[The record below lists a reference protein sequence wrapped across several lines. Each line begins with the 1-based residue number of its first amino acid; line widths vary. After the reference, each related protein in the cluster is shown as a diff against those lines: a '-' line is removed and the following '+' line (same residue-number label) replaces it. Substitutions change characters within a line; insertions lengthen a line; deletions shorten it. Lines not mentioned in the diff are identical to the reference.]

1 MLWVGIDTGGTF
13 TDLVAYDSETGKLIS
28 LKTPSTPDDHALG
41 VITAVKETGFN
52 LSKITGFSHGTTVAT
67 NTALEQ
73 KGAKLGI
80 ITTRGYRDVLVIGRG
95 NRTQLYD
102 ITAVRPTG
110 IVERE
115 QVMEVDERSTV
126 DGFIHTHLNEDE
138 VAAAC
143 TYFLSEGIEA
153 VAVCFLHAYA
163 NSQHEQRAAKIV
175 QKLMPSAYVC
185 TSNEILP
192 EYREFERFSTTALNA
207 FVAPR
212 TGRYLTELANNLASS
227 GLNTPVRVMA
237 SNGGTWPAARMAERP
252 VNALLSGPA
261 GGVIAATVLSEALN
275 IHNIITYDMGGTST
289 DACMIRNGTY
299 GMNPE
304 GLVGWYPNRVPQIDI
319 NTVGAGGGSIAYL
332 EAGNFLNVG
341 PHSAGAEPGPACY
354 GKGGTQPT
362 VTDANVVLGRFLPSD
377 ALGGSILIDV
387 KAAESAITSVAEK
400 LELSTEAMAEG
411 IIQLAVIKMTSS
423 VKEISVM
430 RGIDPRDFTLVAFG
444 GAGPMHGALI
454 AEELGMARVVI
465 PPLPG
470 NFSAFGLLVADT
482 RHDVAKTEIMQLEFS
497 DMTDIRRALMP
508 LEQEAR
514 ERLRV
519 DGFNHDQIRIEASLD
534 MRYVGQSFELNI
546 LLPDIFTETEELME
560 SFHQA
565 YEQRYSHRDQGL
577 GEVVAFRIAGFGSVD
592 RPPLPSVVGG
602 NDLASAV
609 RDTRQVIFNGVSME
623 TTVYWREDLPLST
636 IFESPA
642 IIEEPGSTSVVPPGF
657 DISMDPTGSL
667 ILDRKTKK

>member
-13 TDLVAYDSETGKLIS
+13 TDLVAYNSNTKKLIS
-28 LKTPSTPDDHALG
+28 LKTPSTPEDHALG
-41 VITAVKETGFN
+41 VITAVKKTEVE
-52 LSKITGFSHGTTVAT
+52 LPKITGFSHGTTVAT
-67 NTALEQ
+67 NTALEH

-102 ITAVRPTG
+102 VTAVRPAG
-110 IVERE
+110 IVQRE
-115 QVMEVDERSTV
+115 HIMEVDERSTV
-126 DGFIHTHLNEDE
+126 DGLIHKHLNEDQ
-138 VAAAC
+138 VASAC

-163 NSQHEQRAAKIV
+163 NSQHEQRAAEIV
-175 QKLMPSAYVC
+175 QKLMPGVHVC

-212 TGRYLTELANNLASS
+212 TGRYLTQLADKLADA
-227 GLNTPVRVMA
+227 GLTTPVRVMA
-237 SNGGTWPAARMAERP
+237 SNGGTWPAVRMANRP

-261 GGVIAATVLSEALN
+261 GGVIAASVLSEALN
-275 IHNIITYDMGGTST
+275 IHDIITYDMGGTST

-304 GLVGWYPNRVPQIDI
+304 GMVGWYPNRVPQIDI

-341 PHSAGAEPGPACY
+341 PQSAGAEPGPACY

-377 ALGGSILIDV
+377 ALGGSIFIDV
-387 KAAESAITSVAEK
+387 KAAQSAIAHIAKK
-400 LELSTEAMAEG
+400 LKLSTEAMAEG
-411 IIQLAVIKMTSS
+411 IIQLAVIQMTSS

-497 DMTDIRRALMP
+497 DISDIRRALKP
-508 LEQEAR
+508 LENEAR
-514 ERLRV
+514 ERLRA
-519 DGFNHDQIRIEASLD
+519 DGFDNDQIRIEASLD

-546 LLPDIFTETEELME
+546 MLPAAFTDTEELME
-560 SFHQA
+560 AFHRA
-565 YEQRYSHRDQGL
+565 YEQRYSHRDRGS
-577 GEVVAFRIAGFGSVD
+577 GEVVAFRVTGFGTVD
-592 RPPLPSVVGG
+592 RPPLPSVLGG
-602 NDLASAV
+602 NDLAGSV
-609 RDTRQVIFNGVSME
+609 RDKRQVIFNGVSKE
-623 TTVYWREDLPLST
+623 TTVYWREDLPLNT
-636 IFESPA
+636 IFEGPA
-642 IIEEPGSTSVVPPGF
+642 IIEELGSTTVVPPNF
-657 DISMDPTGSL
+657 NVSMDPTGSL
-667 ILDRKTKK
+667 ILDRKTTK

>member
-1 MLWVGIDTGGTF
+1 
-13 TDLVAYDSETGKLIS
+13 
-28 LKTPSTPDDHALG
+28 
-41 VITAVKETGFN
+41 
-52 LSKITGFSHGTTVAT
+52 
-67 NTALEQ
+67 
-73 KGAKLGI
+73 
-80 ITTRGYRDVLVIGRG
+80 
-95 NRTQLYD
+95 
-102 ITAVRPTG
+102 
-110 IVERE
+110 
-115 QVMEVDERSTV
+115 
-126 DGFIHTHLNEDE
+126 
-138 VAAAC
+138 
-143 TYFLSEGIEA
+143 
-153 VAVCFLHAYA
+153 
-163 NSQHEQRAAKIV
+163 
-175 QKLMPSAYVC
+175 
-185 TSNEILP
+185 
-192 EYREFERFSTTALNA
+192 
-207 FVAPR
+207 
-212 TGRYLTELANNLASS
+212 
-227 GLNTPVRVMA
+227 
-237 SNGGTWPAARMAERP
+237 
-252 VNALLSGPA
+252 
-261 GGVIAATVLSEALN
+261 
-275 IHNIITYDMGGTST
+275 
-289 DACMIRNGTY
+289 
-299 GMNPE
+299 MNPE
-304 GLVGWYPNRVPQIDI
+304 GMVGWYPNRVPQIDI

-341 PHSAGAEPGPACY
+341 PHSAGAEPGPASY

-387 KAAESAITSVAEK
+387 KAAERAITSIAEK
-400 LELSTEAMAEG
+400 LELSIEAMAEG

-497 DMTDIRRALMP
+497 DMTDIRKTLMP
-508 LEQEAR
+508 LEEEAR

-592 RPPLPSVVGG
+592 HPPLPSVVGG
-602 NDLASAV
+602 NDLASAI
-609 RDTRQVIFNGVSME
+609 RDTRPVIFNGSSTE
-623 TTVYWREDLPLST
+623 TTVYWRKDLPLNT

-642 IIEEPGSTSVVPPGF
+642 IIEEPGSTTVVPPGF